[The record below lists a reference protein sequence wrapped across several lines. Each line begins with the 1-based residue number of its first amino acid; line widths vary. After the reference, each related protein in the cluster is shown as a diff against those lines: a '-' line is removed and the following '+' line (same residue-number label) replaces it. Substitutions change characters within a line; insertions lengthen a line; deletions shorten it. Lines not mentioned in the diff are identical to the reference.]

1 MDCLA
6 TEYETLVGLDNTYT
20 MNIENKHFPASF
32 RVIGVG
38 HGIENVINEIN
49 SFGFEGVWAEVV
61 KYPFDCTPQDED
73 KLAIICFNLDCVD
86 YLSIHLYFDPDRSI
100 PLAMN
105 DMASLSELMSA
116 LQETIN
122 VIWSVNKD
130 DKLNGD
136 EIRLSVI
143 LAGKEVWKC
152 QTT

>member
-20 MNIENKHFPASF
+20 MNTENKHFPASF

-49 SFGFEGVWAEVV
+49 SFG
-61 KYPFDCTPQDED
+61 
-73 KLAIICFNLDCVD
+73 
-86 YLSIHLYFDPDRSI
+86 
-100 PLAMN
+100 
-105 DMASLSELMSA
+105 
-116 LQETIN
+116 N

>member
-49 SFGFEGVWAEVV
+49 SFG
-61 KYPFDCTPQDED
+61 
-73 KLAIICFNLDCVD
+73 
-86 YLSIHLYFDPDRSI
+86 
-100 PLAMN
+100 
-105 DMASLSELMSA
+105 
-116 LQETIN
+116 N

-130 DKLNGD
+130 EKLNGD